1 MRSLTAKRTC
11 CLTSCSAAVVNSSTL
26 GSTRSSSSNNSL
38 RRRLAQGPKANFLN
52 SARPFWLNSF
62 DPRRRQAALLELG
75 VRPRLARDTAC
86 GHRGPRYLAQAKALS
101 VGLSNAY
108 SNRSDFRPYT
118 RRASATISNRRYG
131 PVSTVVWQG
140 LVGNRRPYA
149 DQTRLPEKWVLVR
162 I

>member
-38 RRRLAQGPKANFLN
+38 RRRLAQGPKANFSN

-62 DPRRRQAALLELG
+62 DPRRRQPALLELG

-118 RRASATISNRRYG
+118 RRASATISNRRSG
-131 PVSTVVWQG
+131 
-140 LVGNRRPYA
+140 PYA
-149 DQTRLPEKWVLVR
+149 RWCGRGWWATAAPMPIKRGYR
-162 I
+162 RSGF